1 MKSGTFVEFSERKLH
16 VHPHSQV
23 SGIPVSRLIIDPAAP
38 FQVYNDQNIGQIKR
52 ECGPLIY
59 AEGEEFAGLVNDP
72 DFIKLILCLTP
83 HTNPLGRKLDV
94 TACPAFLPISPEECL
109 SLTVKH
115 VLR

>member
-23 SGIPVSRLIIDPAAP
+23 SGIPVSRLRIDPAAP

-59 AEGEEFAGLVNDP
+59 AEGEEFAGLINDP
-72 DFIKLILCLTP
+72 HFIKLILCLAP

-94 TACPAFLPISPEECL
+94 TAYSALPAIPPEERL
-109 SLTVKH
+109 
-115 VLR
+115 